1 MFQVLFSISNINDL
15 NHHIHSWILIFNPRP
30 RAHHLL
36 RVAYKRNVKDLSRF
50 QEQVTW
56 MWSLNKHLLNWRQ
69 DSSVFSAWVNHHIF
83 TLKQRR
89 HSAGV
94 SSLPLCLFNIIRVC
108 VCLCLLYVC
117 PALCHCLF
125 VYSVTWG
132 RVCWSW
138 SCGSGGNRFS
148 WAGTTGCP
156 GWHHLNTRRHGYVR
170 APGGAP
176 CYSASGPASA
186 SLTFPK

>member
-1 MFQVLFSISNINDL
+1 MI
-15 NHHIHSWILIFNPRP
+15 WIITFTLGF
-30 RAHHLL
+30 
-36 RVAYKRNVKDLSRF
+36 
-50 QEQVTW
+50 
-56 MWSLNKHLLNWRQ
+56 WSLTQGLEHITCSGWRIREMSKIFQ
-69 DSSVFSAWVNHHIF
+69 GFRSRSRGCEVLTNTYWTEDRIQQFSLPESTIIF
-83 TLKQRR
+83 SLKQRR

-176 CYSASGPASA
+176 CYSASGPAWA